1 MTPLATSTRVAV
13 QIEPDQLE
21 DFQQAARLLLAQ
33 PLVTETWPRPGALA
47 SVRRWETV
55 LRNEFTRVLGYRLDV
70 GRSGARLYRKPAT
83 TSIHRGG
90 RTRTGRPLGHMSCA
104 TLCLALA
111 ALEGLGDQTTASLLS
126 QDILRLRSGDDA
138 LPVDLTQYDQ
148 RRAFVDAVTW
158 LEDRGVLRL
167 CDGAVERWLEGGDAL
182 YDIDR
187 DLLPRLLVSSPSVL
201 QDVHEPADFLVEH
214 HAPSEEGRRRWIRQR
229 IARRLVE
236 GPVVSYAELDPEEL
250 DQVRHRRTRISA
262 DVERLTG
269 CPVEAR
275 AEGLLLI
282 DATTEP
288 LSGTHLLA
296 SGTEAQAALL
306 WGAALLEGSGAP
318 SSDREPESTT
328 QVDRGVEQTV
338 SPWLPVPATV
348 ADDTW
353 AAVVAGYS
361 TRFRSEYRSDP
372 ERLRVEVEALL
383 ARFGLLREDGDGLLQ
398 VHAALARYRPE
409 EPARTEPAPAADLF
423 TELASG

>member
-1 MTPLATSTRVAV
+1 VAA
-13 QIEPDQLE
+13 QLEPDQLE
-21 DFQQAARLLLAQ
+21 EFQQAARLLLAH
-33 PLVTETWPRPGALA
+33 PLVSETWPRPGALA
-47 SVRRWETV
+47 AVRRWETV
-55 LRNEFTRVLGYRLDV
+55 LRNEFGRVLGYRLDV

-83 TSIHRGG
+83 TSVHRSG
-90 RTRTGRPLGHMSCA
+90 RTRTGRPLGHLACA
-104 TLCLALA
+104 TMCLALA

-201 QDVHEPADFLVEH
+201 QDVHQPADFLVEH

-229 IARRLVE
+229 IARRIVE
-236 GPVVSYAELDPEEL
+236 GPVVNYAELDPEEL

-318 SSDREPESTT
+318 SSDGGPERRTSGFDRDAEP
-328 QVDRGVEQTV
+328 TV
-338 SPWLPVPATV
+338 SPWRPVAATV

-353 AAVVAGYS
+353 AAVVDGYS
-361 TRFRSEYRSDP
+361 TRFRLEYQSDP
-372 ERLRVEVEALL
+372 ERLRVEVKALL
-383 ARFGLLREDGDGLLQ
+383 ARFGLLREDDDGLLQ

-409 EPARTEPAPAADLF
+409 EPAGAEPAPPAELF
-423 TELASG
+423 TELVSG